1 MSSAILAAHLQ
12 DADGR
17 IFDCRH
23 LLTDPAA
30 GHQAHTAGHL
40 QGAFF
45 LHLDDD
51 LSGPK
56 NGRNGRHP
64 LPDPHELAGR
74 LGAAGVSSATQVI
87 AYDDAGG
94 AFATRLW
101 WLLRWLGHDS
111 VALLDGGIAAWLAE
125 GRPLTTAVPRAEP
138 ATFPVRRHDWV
149 VSTEDV
155 LANLDRQTF
164 RLIDA
169 RAADRFRGENETLDP
184 LGGHIPGAAN
194 RFFRDNL
201 DAAGRFRPAS
211 DLRQRSVARTLS
223 ATTGRQPHRQSR
235 RATAGHPGDTSGHS
249 S

>member
-1 MSSAILAAHLQ
+1 MSHRTLVSSAILAAHLQ

-17 IFDCRH
+17 VFDCRH

-40 QGAFF
+40 PGAFF

-64 LPDPHELAGR
+64 LPDPH
-74 LGAAGVSSATQVI
+74 
-87 AYDDAGG
+87 
-94 AFATRLW
+94 
-101 WLLRWLGHDS
+101 
-111 VALLDGGIAAWLAE
+111 
-125 GRPLTTAVPRAEP
+125 
-138 ATFPVRRHDWV
+138 
-149 VSTEDV
+149 V

-194 RFFRDNL
+194 RFFCGNL

-223 ATTGRQPHRQSR
+223 ATTDRQPHRQSR